1 MAPNRVDAIEKI
13 LFCVDK
19 IENSVDH
26 LEEINNNGGLPETVD
41 SEEVERWQRNS
52 LNGSSEKSGDA

>member
-1 MAPNRVDAIEKI
+1 MTPKRADAIEKM

-19 IENSVDH
+19 IENNVDH
-26 LEEINNNGGLPETVD
+26 LEIINNNGGLPETVD
-41 SEEVERWQRNS
+41 SEEVERWQRKT